1 MNSIYSQVVNPNQEF
16 SIVGGLRSH
25 GERIRILILGAF
37 GFIGTNILKFIDD
50 YLSGQYEVVVFDRT
64 NKHPKGVEI
73 NSISK
78 VYTGDI
84 TSTLDIE
91 NIFRNEAEFDVV
103 LHLVTTTVPAA
114 SNDYKYDIETNLI
127 STIQLLEMCK
137 KYKAHKII
145 YLSSGGAIYG
155 DMADTHSEN
164 QVAKPISSY
173 GITKLAVENYM
184 YLYKRLFDLDY
195 LIVRLS
201 NPYGPYH
208 YSTKQGVIN
217 IAIQKALRGE
227 KLSIWGD
234 GTGCKDYI
242 YIEDFCRILFILI
255 NMNYKNEI
263 VNIGSGAVYSLNDI
277 VETIHKQLPSFG
289 WEYTCCHQSDVVD
302 FTLDI
307 SKLLSIIGD
316 VRFVALAE
324 GISKTL
330 AWHKDNK
337 FVL

>member
-16 SIVGGLRSH
+16 SIVGGLCSH

-37 GFIGTNILKFIDD
+37 GFIGTNVLKFIDD

-114 SNDYKYDIETNLI
+114 SNDYRYDIETNLI

-155 DMADTHSEN
+155 DMANAHSEN

-184 YLYKRLFDLDY
+184 YLYFGTIQPIVPLF
-195 LIVRLS
+195 
-201 NPYGPYH
+201 H
-208 YSTKQGVIN
+208 
-217 IAIQKALRGE
+217 
-227 KLSIWGD
+227 
-234 GTGCKDYI
+234 
-242 YIEDFCRILFILI
+242 
-255 NMNYKNEI
+255 
-263 VNIGSGAVYSLNDI
+263 LNDI
-277 VETIHKQLPSFG
+277 CQVVKSIWSISLFNEAGSYKYCYTKSF
-289 WEYTCCHQSDVVD
+289 E
-302 FTLDI
+302 
-307 SKLLSIIGD
+307 
-316 VRFVALAE
+316 R
-324 GISKTL
+324 
-330 AWHKDNK
+330 
-337 FVL
+337 